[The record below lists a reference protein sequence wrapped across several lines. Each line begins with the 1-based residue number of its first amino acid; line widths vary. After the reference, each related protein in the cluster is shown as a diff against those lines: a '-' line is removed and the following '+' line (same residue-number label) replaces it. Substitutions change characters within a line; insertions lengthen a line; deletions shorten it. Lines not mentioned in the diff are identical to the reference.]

1 VNEAAETQRG
11 PARGAIERRALLAG
25 LMDRIESAWASYE
38 APRWH
43 EPGVPARLQAAMH
56 DELPERGGS
65 VDEALDDAVALLEA
79 SVNPGRPLFAA
90 YIGSTGLETGLAGAA
105 LALAYDVNLAS
116 NAGGAE
122 LIEQQAL
129 AWIAEFVRVPHRH
142 GAFTSGGMTSN
153 LSALLAARE
162 HALPG
167 SRRDGVD
174 GRRAAV
180 YCSAEAH
187 ASVVRAVESI
197 GLGSRQLRRIPI
209 DEARGLNPAEL
220 ESALTRD
227 RSAGIVPIAV
237 VATAGTTLTGA
248 VDPIAR
254 IADVCAAHRVWLHVD
269 GAYGLP
275 AAALDSHA
283 ALFAG
288 IERADSLTI
297 DAHKWLGMQKS
308 CSAVLL
314 RDEGALDAAFGH
326 RARYMLQPE
335 GRKNP
340 VDRTLEYSRPL
351 RSLKIWLTFR
361 ASGAAAYRSWI
372 THTIALAARL
382 AGAVEED
389 ASLELLYRPMLS
401 TVCFRHRPPPGR
413 DIDEHNRRLAAEL
426 GRDGRTYLASASV
439 DGRICLR
446 ANFVNYRTRAEDV
459 DTLVAIVRQVGEQLS
474 GLR

>member
-1 VNEAAETQRG
+1 MSQATETHGGLAPR
-11 PARGAIERRALLAG
+11 AVERRALLAA

-38 APRWH
+38 APRPH
-43 EPGVPARLQAAMH
+43 EPGVPAR
-56 DELPERGGS
+56 
-65 VDEALDDAVALLEA
+65 
-79 SVNPGRPLFAA
+79 
-90 YIGSTGLETGLAGAA
+90 LETGLAGAA

-116 NAGGAE
+116 SAGGAE

-129 AWIAEFVRVPHRH
+129 AWIAEFVGVPHRH

-162 HALPG
+162 RALPG
-167 SRRDGVD
+167 SRRDGFD

-197 GLGSRQLRRIPI
+197 GLGSRQLRRIAI
-209 DEARGLNPAEL
+209 DSGRRLRPAEL
-220 ESALTRD
+220 AAALARD
-227 RSAGIVPIAV
+227 RAAGIVPIAV

-254 IADVCAAHRVWLHVD
+254 IGDVCAEHRVWLHVD

-275 AAALDSHA
+275 AAALESHA
-283 ALFAG
+283 SLFAG

-314 RDEGALDAAFGH
+314 RDDGALDAAFGH
-326 RARYMLQPE
+326 RARYMLAPE
-335 GRKNP
+335 GSKNP

-351 RSLKIWLTFR
+351 RSLKLWLSFR
-361 ASGAAAYRSWI
+361 AYGAATYRAWI
-372 THTIALAARL
+372 EHTIALAGRL
-382 AGAVEED
+382 ADAVEHD
-389 ASLELLYRPMLS
+389 GSLELLHRPMLS
-401 TVCFRHRPPPGR
+401 TVCFRQRPPAGH

-426 GRDGRTYLASASV
+426 NRDGRTYVASASL
-439 DGRICLR
+439 DGRTCLR
-446 ANFVNYRTRAEDV
+446 ANLVNYRTRREDV
-459 DTLVAIVRQVGEQLS
+459 DTLVALVRQVGDRLAEA
-474 GLR
+474 G

>member
-1 VNEAAETQRG
+1 MSEAIGTRG
-11 PARGAIERRALLAG
+11 GTARSAVERRALLAG

-43 EPGVPARLQAAMH
+43 EPDVPARLRDAMH
-56 DELPERGGS
+56 DGLPERCCPI
-65 VDEALDDAVALLEA
+65 DDALDDAVTLLEA

-116 NAGGAE
+116 HAGGAE

-129 AWIAEFVRVPHRH
+129 AWVAEFVGVPHRH

-167 SRRDGVD
+167 SRQNGFD

-187 ASVVRAVESI
+187 ASVIRAVESI
-197 GLGSRQLRRIPI
+197 GLGSRQLRWIPI
-209 DEARGLNPAEL
+209 DGERRLRAVDLAAVL
-220 ESALTRD
+220 ARD
-227 RSAGIVPIAV
+227 RATGVVPIAV

-248 VDPIAR
+248 VDPIAW
-254 IADVCAAHRVWLHVD
+254 IADVCAENRVWLHVD

-275 AAALDSHA
+275 AAAIDSHSG
-283 ALFAG
+283 LFTG
-288 IERADSLTI
+288 IERADSLTV

-308 CSAVLL
+308 CSAVLF
-314 RDEGALDAAFGH
+314 RDDQALDAAFGH

-351 RSLKIWLTFR
+351 RSLKLWLSFR
-361 ASGAAAYRSWI
+361 AYGAATYRSWI
-372 THTIALAARL
+372 EHTITLAARF
-382 AGAVEED
+382 AGAIESD
-389 ASLELLYRPMLS
+389 DSMELLHRPMLT
-401 TVCFRHRPPPGR
+401 TVCFRHHPRSGNL
-413 DIDEHNRRLAAEL
+413 DEHNRRLATEL
-426 GRDGRTYLASASV
+426 NRDGRTHIASASL
-439 DGRICLR
+439 DGRTCLR
-446 ANFVNYRTRAEDV
+446 ANFVNYRTRPEDV
-459 DTLVAIVRQVGEQLS
+459 DTLAAVVRQIGDELS
-474 GLR
+474 ETY